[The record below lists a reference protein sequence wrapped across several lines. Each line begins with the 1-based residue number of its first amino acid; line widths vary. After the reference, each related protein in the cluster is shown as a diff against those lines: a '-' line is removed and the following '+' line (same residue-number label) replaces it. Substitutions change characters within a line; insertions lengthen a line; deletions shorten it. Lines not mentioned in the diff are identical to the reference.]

1 MLRSGME
8 GAIPHGLH
16 AEVQA
21 SEEGDRYQMLEVKLR
36 ELNGSIECVP
46 TPSSSAFLSVKHVAF
61 QPMRAAG

>member
-16 AEVQA
+16 AEVPA
-21 SEEGDRYQMLEVKLR
+21 NAEGDRYQMLEVKLR

-46 TPSSSAFLSVKHVAF
+46 TPSS
-61 QPMRAAG
+61 